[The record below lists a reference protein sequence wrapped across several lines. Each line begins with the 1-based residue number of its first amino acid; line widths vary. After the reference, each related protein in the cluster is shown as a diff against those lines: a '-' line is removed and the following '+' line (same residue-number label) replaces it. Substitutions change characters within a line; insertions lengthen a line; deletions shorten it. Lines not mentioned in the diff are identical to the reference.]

1 VGSVIFFAAMLVVAW
16 FFLIRPQQRRV
27 RTHQAV
33 VAALREG
40 DDVMT
45 TSGILGTIKSMDGDI
60 LQLEVAPGIELR
72 VVKGA
77 IARRTEPEASAPDA
91 DHDEKDAGTD
101 AEAASAAE
109 E

>member
-1 VGSVIFFAAMLVVAW
+1 MLVVGW
-16 FFLIRPQQRRV
+16 FFVIRPQQRRV

-45 TSGILGTIKSMDGDI
+45 TSGILGTIKSMEGDVV
-60 LQLEVAPGIELR
+60 QLEVSPGIELR

-77 IARRTEPEASAPDA
+77 IARRTEPGASAPDA
-91 DHDEKDAGTD
+91 DHDDKDADTG